1 MNKQIL
7 ISLVYLL
14 LLPVFFFAACENDSR
29 ISSKDREI
37 NAFLSSKRF
46 EVPRKS
52 VYLSNFE
59 YNLLNGGKE
68 NLLGNRDQII
78 LLNFWATWCL
88 PCKREMPDLEE
99 LNSLMKGEKFRIL
112 AINTGDDRKKVTRF
126 TRKFSYSFDV
136 ALDERKI
143 LSSRLKVY
151 GLPTTYI
158 FKQERKSSG
167 KSSRACRL
175 ERNLP
180 WWTFLNESAVFSIWR
195 SIMFNMG
202 MAEMIII
209 GAIALNCLRT
219 EKNAGYHPGH
229 RQGG

>member
-158 FKQERKSSG
+158 LNRKGRVLGKVVGPVDWKEPSLVDFFKRI
-167 KSSRACRL
+167 SR
-175 ERNLP
+175 
-180 WWTFLNESAVFSIWR
+180 I
-195 SIMFNMG
+195 
-202 MAEMIII
+202 
-209 GAIALNCLRT
+209 
-219 EKNAGYHPGH
+219 
-229 RQGG
+229 